1 MIKKLTV
8 AVLSLLMVSSVAFA
22 SGAKDIKLPG
32 QMKSGV
38 SDLLLNGSGIR
49 IKKIGFMKLD
59 LYVAGLYLTQK
70 STDVE
75 AMTVKDEGM
84 AIKLHITSKMINSKR
99 MSKATNEG
107 FETSTGGNTAAI
119 KSEINDMIGVFKD
132 GIKVGDVYDLV
143 YVPQVGTQIFKNGEL
158 KTTVKGLEFKKALF
172 GIWVGEKAVQKDL
185 KQGMAGA

>member
-1 MIKKLTV
+1 MIKKLTI

-32 QMKSGV
+32 AMKSGT

-49 IKKIGFMKLD
+49 TKKIGFMTLD
-59 LYVAGLYLTQK
+59 LYVAGLYLNQK

-75 AMTVKDEGM
+75 TMTVKDEGM
-84 AIKLHITSKMINSKR
+84 AIKLHITSKMINKKR

-107 FETSTGGNTAAI
+107 FEKSTGGNTAPI
-119 KSEINDMIGVFKD
+119 KAEISDMINVFKD

-143 YVPQVGTQIFKNGEL
+143 YVPQVGTQIFKNGQL

-185 KQGMAGA
+185 KKGMAGA

>member
-1 MIKKLTV
+1 MFKKFTI

-32 QMKSGV
+32 TMKSGT

-75 AMTVKDEGM
+75 TMTVKDEGM
-84 AIKLHITSKMINSKR
+84 AIKLHITSKMINGKR
-99 MSKATNEG
+99 MSKATNQG
-107 FETSTGGNTAAI
+107 FEQATGGNTAPI
-119 KSEINDMIGVFKD
+119 KAEIGDMINVFKD

-143 YVPQVGTQIFKNGEL
+143 YVPQTGTQIFKNGEL
-158 KTTVKGLEFKKALF
+158 KTTIKGLEFKKALF
-172 GIWVGEKAVQKDL
+172 GIWVGNKAVQADL
-185 KQGMAGA
+185 KKEMAGA